1 MMAHKNIFCNVPW
14 TNFHVY
20 WDGSF
25 GVCCSEKEKFTTDPE
40 HNLKHM
46 TVAEWYKSRT
56 MADVRRLLSGD
67 DPLPNC
73 RGCYQ
78 QESIGYESRR
88 IKENFKSVIFT
99 EQAFERSYLRSPW
112 VDKFESQS
120 ADDHPIDWHVDFGN
134 ECNLACKMCHAGAS
148 STIAAHMRRANKH
161 SGPVK
166 TSWSDDPAA
175 WTNFLCSVDAAPIKR
190 IHVMGGEPMLI
201 KRYKEFIDHLIDTK
215 RFDISLSFVTNGT
228 ILDQQFIDKL
238 KLFANIDIEISI
250 ETIDETNDY
259 IRQGSRIGDLLSNIE
274 LVRANQDE
282 KLQLIL
288 RTVPQALSI
297 GSYAETIRYAREN
310 RLIIEGIPLINPR
323 FMSIDVVPKHIRSAL
338 IPAFEQ
344 LLVPTD
350 ISRIQ
355 NGRNI
360 GTIDE
365 KLNREIR
372 AMITM
377 LSADEPKNVTELRTQ
392 LADHLSMWDRI
403 YKMDAPQNLSWIE
416 DHGYAR

>member
-1 MMAHKNIFCNVPW
+1 
-14 TNFHVY
+14 
-20 WDGSF
+20 
-25 GVCCSEKEKFTTDPE
+25 
-40 HNLKHM
+40 
-46 TVAEWYKSRT
+46 
-56 MADVRRLLSGD
+56 
-67 DPLPNC
+67 
-73 RGCYQ
+73 
-78 QESIGYESRR
+78 
-88 IKENFKSVIFT
+88 
-99 EQAFERSYLRSPW
+99 
-112 VDKFESQS
+112 
-120 ADDHPIDWHVDFGN
+120 
-134 ECNLACKMCHAGAS
+134 
-148 STIAAHMRRANKH
+148 
-161 SGPVK
+161 
-166 TSWSDDPAA
+166 
-175 WTNFLCSVDAAPIKR
+175 
-190 IHVMGGEPMLI
+190 MLI